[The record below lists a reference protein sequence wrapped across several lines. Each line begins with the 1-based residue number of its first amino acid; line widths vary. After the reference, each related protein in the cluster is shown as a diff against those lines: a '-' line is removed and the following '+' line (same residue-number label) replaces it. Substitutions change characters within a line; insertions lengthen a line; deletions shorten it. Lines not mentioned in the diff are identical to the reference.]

1 MQANKITIA
10 EGKRDFTS
18 IVRQVLESDK
28 DFIVTKRGKPVT
40 VLLPYKQYKEIRRLR
55 SYLKMLEIS
64 EKLKERDVTA
74 SEIYEESKDA
84 TL

>member
-1 MQANKITIA
+1 MEANKITIA
-10 EGKRDFTS
+10 QGKRDFTS

-28 DFIVTKRGKPVT
+28 DFIVTKRGKPVA

-64 EKLKERDVTA
+64 QKLKERDVTA